1 MQRIHLFIAVLLILP
16 GCNSYK
22 VFTSKDFEEKHVW
35 IYHISGIQCQITYF
49 PDILAAKE
57 FLFSK
62 GISVISSKEIHL
74 ITRTACGY
82 PSGLNFAVKIKET
95 DFQQALEL
103 GWQVV
108 DKEMLEKFGLY

>member
-1 MQRIHLFIAVLLILP
+1 MQRIRLFIGILLTLT

-22 VFTSKDFEEKHVW
+22 VSTSKGFEEKHVW
-35 IYHISGIQCQITYF
+35 IYHVSGIQCQITYF
-49 PDILAAKE
+49 PDILAAQE

-74 ITRTACGY
+74 MVRAACGY

-95 DFQQALEL
+95 DFQRALGL